1 MKDDMNPQ
9 VEPTPTTQI
18 AVPHPAEDVLDHV
31 GYRLKRAHAALRSAM
46 DQALREHGLTV
57 PQYAC
62 LEVLA
67 ARPGLSNAELARA
80 TFVTRQSMNVV
91 LRGLQD
97 AGLLTRPVTVESGRA
112 RPASL
117 TGEGRDRLTAAQG
130 AVYAIEARM
139 IEAIPDERLTAL
151 LEDFDRL
158 ARALSD

>member
-1 MKDDMNPQ
+1 MDMQDSSQGRP
-9 VEPTPTTQI
+9 
-18 AVPHPAEDVLDHV
+18 PHPAEDVLDHV
-31 GYRLKRAHAALRSAM
+31 GYRLKRAHAALRAAM
-46 DQALREHGLTV
+46 DQALREHGMTV

-97 AGLLTRPVTVESGRA
+97 EGLLTRPSTVDHGRA
-112 RPASL
+112 RPATL
-117 TGEGRDRLTAAQG
+117 TDEGRHRLYAAQA

-139 IEAIPDERLTAL
+139 IRTLPEDRLTGL
-151 LEDFDRL
+151 LEDLDHI
-158 ARALSD
+158 AQALTD

>member
-1 MKDDMNPQ
+1 MQNSSPVDP
-9 VEPTPTTQI
+9 
-18 AVPHPAEDVLDHV
+18 PHPADDVLDHA
-31 GYRLKRAHAALRSAM
+31 GYRLKRAHAALRGAM
-46 DQALREHGLTV
+46 DQALRLHGLTV
-57 PQYAC
+57 PQYSC

-97 AGLLTRPVTVESGRA
+97 EGLLTRPATVDTGRA

-117 TGEGRDRLTAAQG
+117 TDEGRRRLHAAQG
-130 AVYAIEARM
+130 DVYAVEARM
-139 IEAIPDERLTAL
+139 IRAIPADRLAPL

-158 ARALSD
+158 AQALAD